1 MFFKNFKVWE
11 TEFAGRKLS
20 VETGK
25 MAGLANASVMV
36 RYGDTNVLC
45 TVTASAKPR
54 EGVDFFPL
62 SVDYEEKMY
71 SVGRIPGSFQRRE
84 GRASEKAILTSR
96 CIDRPIRPLF
106 PKDLRNDCSV
116 VATVMSVDPDCS
128 PEIAAMIGVSTAIA
142 ISDIP
147 WDGPISGVNV
157 GLVDGEIVLNPTL
170 EQRAKTDLN
179 LTVASTADLVAMIE
193 AGGNE
198 ISDDL
203 MFDCIMAGHE
213 ENKKI
218 VKFIQGIVDE
228 IGKPKFA
235 YESSD
240 PDPEIMKE
248 IEDFCIE
255 DVKKALDTDDKLVR
269 DEALLPIYEAVHEK
283 FDERFEGNEGKIE
296 EIMYLVQK
304 HVVRSWLK
312 DEHKRVDGRGIDEI
326 RPLNA
331 EIDLLARAHGSG
343 MFTRG
348 QTQVLSVATLGSMSD
363 CQQLDGL
370 DEQKEK
376 RYIHHYNFPSYSVG
390 ETKPS
395 RGPGRREIGHGALAE
410 KALLPVIP
418 SVDEFPY
425 AIRVVSEVLSSNG
438 STSQGSVC
446 GSTLALM
453 AAGVP
458 IKAPVAGISCG
469 LITGDEGVY
478 GDFMTMV
485 DIQGLEDFFGDMDFK
500 VAGTHDG
507 ITAIQM
513 DLKIS
518 GLTPEMVKEALA
530 KTHKARNYILD
541 EVMLKAIAEPR
552 EELSKYAPKMF
563 TTTIPADKI
572 SEVIGKSG
580 KVIKE
585 IQAEC
590 EVKVDIEEDGELG
603 QVFVSGIDSDKC
615 KRAIEIINTIAVD
628 PEPGAMYLGKVTRI
642 MDFGAFVEIAPGK
655 EGLVHISQLDVKR
668 TENVTDVV
676 NVGDIIRVKVMEIDD
691 KGRLNL
697 SRRQVLIDV
706 DGLVP
711 ENDIDAER
719 AARPR
724 RPHNDRRGGFNRNN
738 RK

>member
-11 TEFAGRKLS
+11 TEFAGRKFTL
-20 VETGK
+20 ETGK
-25 MAGLANASVMV
+25 MAGLANAAFLA
-36 RYGDTNVLC
+36 RYGETEVLC

-71 SVGRIPGSFQRRE
+71 SVGRIPGSFLRRE
-84 GRASEKAILTSR
+84 GRAGEKAILTSR

-128 PEIAAMIGVSTAIA
+128 PEVTAALGVSAAIA
-142 ISDIP
+142 VSDIP
-147 WDGPISGVNV
+147 WDGPISSVNV

-170 EQRAKTDLN
+170 EQRAKTDLT

-198 ISDDL
+198 IPDDL

-213 ENKKI
+213 ENKKM

-240 PDPEIMKE
+240 PDPEIMAE

-269 DEALLPIYEAVHEK
+269 DEALLPIYAAVHEK
-283 FDERFEGNEGKIE
+283 FDERFEGCEAKID

-304 HVVRSWLK
+304 HVVRAWLK

-331 EIDLLARAHGSG
+331 EVDLLSRVHGSG
-343 MFTRG
+343 LFTRG
-348 QTQVLSVATLGSMSD
+348 QTQVLSITTLGPMSD
-363 CQQLDGL
+363 AQLLDGL
-370 DEQKEK
+370 DEQTEK

-410 KALLPVIP
+410 KALVPVLP

-438 STSQGSVC
+438 STSQGSIC
-446 GSTLALM
+446 GSTLSLM

-469 LITGDEGVY
+469 LITGDDGVY

-485 DIQGLEDFFGDMDFK
+485 DIQGLEDFYGDMDFK
-500 VAGTHDG
+500 VAGTKDG

-513 DLKIS
+513 DLKVH
-518 GLTPEMVKEALA
+518 GLTPEIIKEAFA

-541 EVMLKAIAEPR
+541 EIMLPCISEPR
-552 EELSKYAPKMF
+552 KELSAYAPKML
-563 TTTIPADKI
+563 TLSINPDKI
-572 SEVIGKSG
+572 GDVIGKGG
-580 KVIKE
+580 KVIQE
-585 IQAEC
+585 IQAEYD
-590 EVKVDIEEDGELG
+590 VKINIEEDGR
-603 QVFVSGIDSDKC
+603 VYVSGVDIEKC
-615 KRAIEIINTIAVD
+615 KGAVD
-628 PEPGAMYLGKVTRI
+628 VVKLIATDPEVGAFYNGVVTRTTA
-642 MDFGAFVEIAPGK
+642 FGAFVEIAPGK
-655 EGLVHISQLDVKR
+655 EGLVHISKLDVKR
-668 TENVTDVV
+668 TERVEDVA
-676 NVGDIIRVKVMEIDD
+676 NVGDSIIVKCTEIDD
-691 KGRLNL
+691 QGRINL
-697 SRRQVLIDV
+697 SRRDALIELE
-706 DGLVP
+706 GMTP
-711 ENDIDAER
+711 ENDIDDEPR
-719 AARPR
+719 RPR
-724 RPHNDRRGGFNRNN
+724 RDNRDRRPR
-738 RK
+738 R

>member
-11 TEFAGRKLS
+11 TELAGRKLTL
-20 VETGK
+20 ETGK
-25 MAGLANASVMV
+25 MAGLANASILA
-36 RYGDTNVLC
+36 RYGDTEVLC
-45 TVTASAKPR
+45 NVTASAKPR

-71 SVGRIPGSFQRRE
+71 SVGKIPGSFLRRE

-128 PEIAAMIGVSTAIA
+128 PEITAAIGVSAAIA

-147 WDGPISGVNV
+147 WDGPISSVNV
-157 GLVDGEIVLNPTL
+157 GLVDGEIVINPTL
-170 EQRAKTDLN
+170 EQRAKTDLT

-198 ISDDL
+198 IDDDT
-203 MFDCIMAGHE
+203 MFNAIMAGHE

-218 VKFIQGIVDE
+218 VRFIQGIVDE
-228 IGKPKFA
+228 VGKPKFE

-240 PDPEIMKE
+240 PDPEIMAE
-248 IEDFCIE
+248 VEEFCIE

-269 DEALLPIYEAVHEK
+269 DEALLPVYAAVHEK
-283 FDERFEGNEGKIE
+283 FDERFEGNEAKLD

-304 HVVRSWLK
+304 HVVRAWLK

-343 MFTRG
+343 LFTRG
-348 QTQVLSVATLGSMSD
+348 QTQVLSVTTLGPMND
-363 CQQLDGL
+363 CQLLDGL
-370 DEQKEK
+370 DEQTEK

-410 KALLPVIP
+410 KALVPVLP

-438 STSQGSVC
+438 STSQGSIC
-446 GSTLALM
+446 GSTLSLM

-469 LITGDEGVY
+469 LITGDDGVY

-485 DIQGLEDFFGDMDFK
+485 DIQGLEDFYGDMDFK
-500 VAGTHDG
+500 VAGTKKG

-513 DLKIS
+513 DLKVH
-518 GLTPEMVKEALA
+518 GLTPEIIKEAFA
-530 KTHKARNYILD
+530 KTHKAREYILD
-541 EVMLKAIAEPR
+541 EIMLPVISEPR
-552 EELSKYAPKMF
+552 KELSKYAPKMF
-563 TTTIPADKI
+563 TLTINPEKI
-572 SEVIGKSG
+572 GDVIGKGG
-580 KVIKE
+580 KVIQE
-585 IQAEC
+585 IQSDYD
-590 EVKVDIEEDGELG
+590 VKINIEEDGR
-603 QVFVSGIDSDKC
+603 VFISGVDADKC
-615 KRAIEIINTIAVD
+615 KGAVNIVKLIATD
-628 PEPGAMYLGKVTRI
+628 PEVGSFYNGIVTRV
-642 MDFGAFVEIAPGK
+642 MNFGAFVEIAPGK
-655 EGLVHISQLDVKR
+655 EGLVHISRLDVKR
-668 TENVTDVV
+668 TEKVEDVV
-676 NVGDIIRVKVMEIDD
+676 NVGDSIIVKCIEIDD
-691 KGRLNL
+691 QGRINL
-697 SRRQVLIDV
+697 SRRDALIELE
-706 DGLVP
+706 GMKP
-711 ENDIDAER
+711 ENNIDS
-719 AARPR
+719 AARKPR
-724 RPHNDRRGGFNRNN
+724 RDNRR
-738 RK
+738 K

>member
-11 TEFAGRKLS
+11 TELAGRKLTL
-20 VETGK
+20 ETGK
-25 MAGLANASVMV
+25 MAGLANASILA
-36 RYGDTNVLC
+36 RYGETEVLC
-45 TVTASAKPR
+45 NVTASAKPR

-71 SVGRIPGSFQRRE
+71 SVGRIPGSFLRRE

-128 PEIAAMIGVSTAIA
+128 PEITAAIGVSAAIA

-147 WDGPISGVNV
+147 WDGPISSVNV
-157 GLVDGEIVLNPTL
+157 GLVDGEIVINPTL
-170 EQRAKTDLN
+170 EQREKTELT

-198 ISDDL
+198 IDDDT
-203 MFDCIMAGHE
+203 MFNAIMAGHE

-218 VKFIQGIVDE
+218 VNFIQGIVDE

-240 PDPEIMKE
+240 PDPEIMAE
-248 IEDFCIE
+248 IEAFCIE

-283 FDERFEGNEGKIE
+283 FDERFEGCEAKLD

-304 HVVRSWLK
+304 HVVRAWLK

-331 EIDLLARAHGSG
+331 EVDLLARVHGSG
-343 MFTRG
+343 LFTRG
-348 QTQVLSVATLGSMSD
+348 QTQVLSVTTLGPMND
-363 CQQLDGL
+363 AQLLDGL
-370 DEQKEK
+370 DEQTEK

-410 KALLPVIP
+410 KALVPVLP

-438 STSQGSVC
+438 STSQGSIC
-446 GSTLALM
+446 GSTLSLM

-485 DIQGLEDFFGDMDFK
+485 DIQGLEDFYGDMDFK
-500 VAGTHDG
+500 VAGTKKG

-513 DLKIS
+513 DLKVH
-518 GLTPEMVKEALA
+518 GLTPEIIKEAFA
-530 KTHKARNYILD
+530 KTHAARDYILD
-541 EVMLKAIAEPR
+541 EVMLPVISEPR
-552 EELSKYAPKMF
+552 KELSKFAPKMY
-563 TTTIPADKI
+563 TLTINPEKI
-572 SEVIGKSG
+572 GDVIGKGG
-580 KVIKE
+580 KVIQE
-585 IQAEC
+585 IQADYD
-590 EVKVDIEEDGELG
+590 VKINIEEDGR
-603 QVFVSGIDSDKC
+603 VFISGVDADKC
-615 KRAIEIINTIAVD
+615 EGAVNIVKLIATD
-628 PEPGAMYLGKVTRI
+628 PEVGSFYNGIVTRI
-642 MDFGAFVEIAPGK
+642 MNFGAFVEIAPGK
-655 EGLVHISQLDVKR
+655 EGLVHISRLDVKR
-668 TENVTDVV
+668 TEQVEDVV
-676 NVGDIIRVKVMEIDD
+676 NVGDSIIVKCIEIDD
-691 KGRLNL
+691 QGRINL
-697 SRRQVLIDV
+697 SRRDALIELE
-706 DGLVP
+706 GMTP
-711 ENDIDAER
+711 EKEIDKTPR
-719 AARPR
+719 KPR
-724 RPHNDRRGGFNRNN
+724 RNFNR
-738 RK
+738 

>member
-11 TEFAGRKLS
+11 TELAGRKLTL
-20 VETGK
+20 ETGK
-25 MAGLANASVMV
+25 MAGLANASILA
-36 RYGDTNVLC
+36 RYGETEVLC
-45 TVTASAKPR
+45 NVTASAKPR

-128 PEIAAMIGVSTAIA
+128 PEITAMIGVSAAIA

-157 GLVDGEIVLNPTL
+157 GLVDGQIVINPGL
-170 EQRAKTDLN
+170 EDRAKSDLV
-179 LTVASTADLVAMIE
+179 LTVASTADLIAMIE

-198 ISDDL
+198 ISDDQ
-203 MFDCIMAGHE
+203 MFDAIMAGHE

-240 PDPEIMKE
+240 PDPEILAQ

-255 DVKKALDTDDKLVR
+255 DVKKALDTDDKNVR
-269 DEALLPIYEAVHEK
+269 DEALLPIYDAVHEK
-283 FDERFEGNEGKIE
+283 FDELFEGNEGKID

-304 HVVRSWLK
+304 HVVRAWLK

-331 EIDLLARAHGSG
+331 EIDLLSRVHGSG

-348 QTQVLSVATLGSMSD
+348 QTQVLSVATLGPMND
-363 CQQLDGL
+363 AQILDGL
-370 DEQKEK
+370 DEQTEK

-410 KALLPVIP
+410 KALVPVLP

-438 STSQGSVC
+438 STSQGSIC

-485 DIQGLEDFFGDMDFK
+485 DIQGLEDFYGDMDFK
-500 VAGTHDG
+500 VAGTKKG

-513 DLKIS
+513 DLKVH
-518 GLTPEMVKEALA
+518 GLTPEIIKEAFA

-541 EVMLKAIAEPR
+541 EIMLPVISEPR
-552 EELSKYAPKMF
+552 KELSKYAPKMY
-563 TTTIPADKI
+563 TLQIDPDKI
-572 SEVIGKSG
+572 GDVIGKGG
-580 KVIKE
+580 KVIQE
-585 IQAEC
+585 IQAEY
-590 EVKVDIEEDGELG
+590 EVKINIEEDGR
-603 QVFVSGIDSDKC
+603 VFISGVDAEKC
-615 KRAIEIINTIAVD
+615 EGAVGVVKLIATD
-628 PEPGAMYLGKVTRI
+628 PEVGAFYNGVVTRI
-642 MDFGAFVEIAPGK
+642 MNFGAFVEIAPGK
-655 EGLVHISQLDVKR
+655 EGLVHISRLDVKR
-668 TENVTDVV
+668 TEKVEDVV
-676 NVGDIIRVKVMEIDD
+676 NVGDSIIVKCIEIDD
-691 KGRLNL
+691 QGRINL
-697 SRRQVLIDV
+697 SRRDALIELE
-706 DGLVP
+706 GMTP
-711 ENDIDAER
+711 ENDIEEA
-719 AARPR
+719 PR
-724 RPHNDRRGGFNRNN
+724 KSRRDNHRGDRR
-738 RK
+738 

>member
-11 TEFAGRKLS
+11 TELAGRKLTL
-20 VETGK
+20 ETGK
-25 MAGLANASVMV
+25 MAGLANASIMA
-36 RYGDTNVLC
+36 RYGETEVLC

-71 SVGRIPGSFQRRE
+71 AVGKIPGSFIRRE
-84 GRASEKAILTSR
+84 GRAGEKAILTSR

-128 PEIAAMIGVSTAIA
+128 PEITAAIGVSAAIA

-147 WDGPISGVNV
+147 WAGPISSVNV
-157 GLVDGEIVLNPTL
+157 GLVDGEIVINPTL
-170 EQRAKTDLN
+170 EQRAKTDLT

-198 ISDDL
+198 IDDET
-203 MFDCIMAGHE
+203 MFNAIMAGHE

-228 IGKPKFA
+228 VGKPKFE

-269 DEALLPIYEAVHEK
+269 DEALLPIYNAVHEK

-304 HVVRSWLK
+304 HVVRAWLK

-331 EIDLLARAHGSG
+331 EIDLLSRAHGSG
-343 MFTRG
+343 LFTRG
-348 QTQVLSVATLGSMSD
+348 QTQVLSVTTLGPMSD
-363 CQQLDGL
+363 AQLLDGL
-370 DEQKEK
+370 DEQTEK

-410 KALLPVIP
+410 KALVPVLP

-438 STSQGSVC
+438 STSQGSIC
-446 GSTLALM
+446 GSTLSLM

-469 LITGDEGVY
+469 LITGDDGVY

-485 DIQGLEDFFGDMDFK
+485 DIQGLEDFYGDMDFK
-500 VAGTHDG
+500 VAGTKKG

-513 DLKIS
+513 DLKVH
-518 GLTPEMVKEALA
+518 GLTPEIIKEAFA

-541 EVMLKAIAEPR
+541 EIMLPCISEPR
-552 EELSKYAPKMF
+552 KELSKYAPKMY
-563 TTTIPADKI
+563 TLSINPDKI
-572 SEVIGKSG
+572 GDVIGKGG
-580 KVIKE
+580 KVIQE
-585 IQAEC
+585 IQADYD
-590 EVKVDIEEDGELG
+590 VKINIEEDGR
-603 QVFVSGIDSDKC
+603 VYISGIDADKC
-615 KRAIEIINTIAVD
+615 KGAVEIVKLIATD
-628 PEPGAMYLGKVTRI
+628 PEVGSFYNGVVTRI
-642 MDFGAFVEIAPGK
+642 MNFGAFVEIAPGK
-655 EGLVHISQLDVKR
+655 EGLVHISRLDVKR
-668 TENVTDVV
+668 TEKVEDVV
-676 NVGDIIRVKVMEIDD
+676 NVGDSVIVKCIEIDD
-691 KGRLNL
+691 QGRINL
-697 SRRQVLIDV
+697 SRRDALIELE
-706 DGLVP
+706 GMKP
-711 ENDIDAER
+711 ENEIDETPR
-719 AARPR
+719 KPR
-724 RPHNDRRGGFNRNN
+724 RDNHRRDNN

>member
-11 TEFAGRKLS
+11 TELAGRKLTL
-20 VETGK
+20 ETGK
-25 MAGLANASVMV
+25 MAGLANASILA
-36 RYGDTNVLC
+36 RYGETEVLC
-45 TVTASAKPR
+45 NVTASAKPR

-71 SVGRIPGSFQRRE
+71 AVGKIPGSFQRRE
-84 GRASEKAILTSR
+84 SRPSEKAILTSR

-128 PEIAAMIGVSTAIA
+128 PEITAMIGVSAAIA

-157 GLVDGEIVLNPTL
+157 GLVDGEIVINPNL
-170 EQRAKTDLN
+170 EQREKSDLV

-198 ISDDL
+198 IDDDT
-203 MFDCIMAGHE
+203 MFDAIMAGHE

-218 VKFIQGIVDE
+218 VKFINEIVAE
-228 IGKPKFA
+228 VGKEKFE

-240 PDPEIMKE
+240 PDPEIFKQ

-255 DVKKALDTDDKLVR
+255 DVKKALDTDDKNVR
-269 DEALLPIYEAVHEK
+269 DAALLPVYEAVHEK
-283 FDERFEGNEGKIE
+283 FDELFEEHPEKID

-331 EIDLLARAHGSG
+331 EVDLLARVHGSG
-343 MFTRG
+343 LFTRG
-348 QTQVLSVATLGSMSD
+348 QTQVLSIATLAPMSD
-363 CQQLDGL
+363 AQQLDGL
-370 DEQKEK
+370 DEQTEK

-438 STSQGSVC
+438 STSQGSIC

-485 DIQGLEDFFGDMDFK
+485 DIQGLEDFYGDMDFK
-500 VAGTHDG
+500 VAGTKKG

-513 DLKIS
+513 DLKVH
-518 GLTPEMVKEALA
+518 GLTPEIIKEAFA

-541 EVMLKAIAEPR
+541 EIMLPVIPEPR
-552 EELSKYAPKMF
+552 KELSKYAPKMLS
-563 TTTIPADKI
+563 TKI
-572 SEVIGKSG
+572 NPEKIGDVIGKQG
-580 KVIKE
+580 KVIQK
-585 IQAEC
+585 ICAEC
-590 EVKVDIEEDGELG
+590 DCKVDVEEDGR
-603 QVFVSGIDSDKC
+603 VYISAIDLDNA
-615 KRAIEIINTIAVD
+615 KRALLMVETIAND
-628 PEPGAMYLGKVTRI
+628 PEIGAIYAGVVTRL
-642 MDFGAFVEIAPGK
+642 MSFGAFVEIAPGK

-668 TENVTDVV
+668 VDKVEDVV
-676 NVGDIIRVKVMEIDD
+676 NVGDEVMVKVIEIDD
-691 KGRLNL
+691 QGRINL
-697 SRRQVLIDV
+697 SRREALIEV
-706 DGLVP
+706 KGLVP
-711 ENDIDAER
+711 ENDISESAK
-719 AARPR
+719 RPNNKR
-724 RPHNDRRGGFNRNN
+724 NFNN
-738 RK
+738 RRRRDD

>member
-11 TEFAGRKLS
+11 TELAGRKLTL
-20 VETGK
+20 ETGK
-25 MAGLANASVMV
+25 MAGLANASILA
-36 RYGDTNVLC
+36 RYGETEVLC
-45 TVTASAKPR
+45 NVTASAKPR

-71 SVGRIPGSFQRRE
+71 SVGRIPGSFLRRE

-128 PEIAAMIGVSTAIA
+128 PEITAAIGVSAAIA

-147 WDGPISGVNV
+147 WDGPISSVNV
-157 GLVDGEIVLNPTL
+157 GLVDGEIVINPTL
-170 EQRAKTDLN
+170 EQREKTELT

-198 ISDDL
+198 IDDDT
-203 MFDCIMAGHE
+203 MFNAIMAGHE

-218 VKFIQGIVDE
+218 VNFIQGIVDE

-240 PDPEIMKE
+240 PDPEIMAE
-248 IEDFCIE
+248 IEAFCIE

-283 FDERFEGNEGKIE
+283 FDERFEGCEAKLD

-304 HVVRSWLK
+304 HVVRAWLK

-331 EIDLLARAHGSG
+331 EVDLLARVHGSG
-343 MFTRG
+343 LFTRG
-348 QTQVLSVATLGSMSD
+348 QTQVLSVTTLGPMND
-363 CQQLDGL
+363 AQLLDGL
-370 DEQKEK
+370 DEQTEK

-410 KALLPVIP
+410 KALVPVLP

-438 STSQGSVC
+438 STSQGSIC
-446 GSTLALM
+446 GSTLSLM

-485 DIQGLEDFFGDMDFK
+485 DIQGLEDFYGDMDFK
-500 VAGTHDG
+500 VAGTKKG

-513 DLKIS
+513 DLKVH
-518 GLTPEMVKEALA
+518 GLTPEIIKEAFA
-530 KTHKARNYILD
+530 KTHAARDYILD
-541 EVMLKAIAEPR
+541 EVMLPVIREPR
-552 EELSKYAPKMF
+552 KELSKFAPKMY
-563 TTTIPADKI
+563 TLTINPEKI
-572 SEVIGKSG
+572 GDVIGKGG
-580 KVIKE
+580 KVIQE
-585 IQAEC
+585 IQADYD
-590 EVKVDIEEDGELG
+590 VKINIEEDGR
-603 QVFVSGIDSDKC
+603 VFISGVDADKC
-615 KRAIEIINTIAVD
+615 EGAVNIVKLIATD
-628 PEPGAMYLGKVTRI
+628 PEVGSFYNGIVTRI
-642 MDFGAFVEIAPGK
+642 MNFGAFVEIAPGK
-655 EGLVHISQLDVKR
+655 EGLVHISRLDVKR
-668 TENVTDVV
+668 TEQVEDVV
-676 NVGDIIRVKVMEIDD
+676 NVGDSIIVKCIEIDD
-691 KGRLNL
+691 QGRINL
-697 SRRQVLIDV
+697 SRRDALIELE
-706 DGLVP
+706 GMTP
-711 ENDIDAER
+711 ENEIDETPR
-719 AARPR
+719 KPR
-724 RPHNDRRGGFNRNN
+724 RNFNR
-738 RK
+738 R

>member
-11 TEFAGRKLS
+11 TELAGRKLTL
-20 VETGK
+20 ETGK
-25 MAGLANASVMV
+25 MAGLANASILA
-36 RYGDTNVLC
+36 RYGETEVLC
-45 TVTASAKPR
+45 NVTASAKPR

-71 SVGRIPGSFQRRE
+71 SVGRIPGSFLRRE

-128 PEIAAMIGVSTAIA
+128 PEITAAIGVSAAIA

-147 WDGPISGVNV
+147 WDGPISSVNV
-157 GLVDGEIVLNPTL
+157 GLVDGEIVINPTL
-170 EQRAKTDLN
+170 EQREKTELT

-198 ISDDL
+198 IDDDT
-203 MFDCIMAGHE
+203 MFNAIMAGHE

-218 VKFIQGIVDE
+218 VNFIQGIVDE

-240 PDPEIMKE
+240 PDPEIMAE
-248 IEDFCIE
+248 IEAFCIE

-283 FDERFEGNEGKIE
+283 FDERFEGCEAKLD

-304 HVVRSWLK
+304 HVVRAWLK

-331 EIDLLARAHGSG
+331 EVDLLARVHGSG
-343 MFTRG
+343 LFTRG
-348 QTQVLSVATLGSMSD
+348 QTQVLSVTTLGPMND
-363 CQQLDGL
+363 AQLLDGL
-370 DEQKEK
+370 DEQTEK

-410 KALLPVIP
+410 KALVPVLP

-438 STSQGSVC
+438 STSQGSIC
-446 GSTLALM
+446 GSTLSLM

-485 DIQGLEDFFGDMDFK
+485 DIQGLEDFYGDMDFK
-500 VAGTHDG
+500 VAGTKKG

-513 DLKIS
+513 DLKVH
-518 GLTPEMVKEALA
+518 GLTPEIIKEAFA
-530 KTHKARNYILD
+530 KTHAARDYILD
-541 EVMLKAIAEPR
+541 EVMLPVISEPR
-552 EELSKYAPKMF
+552 KELSKFAPKMY
-563 TTTIPADKI
+563 TLTINPEKI
-572 SEVIGKSG
+572 GDVIGKGG
-580 KVIKE
+580 KVIQE
-585 IQAEC
+585 IQADYD
-590 EVKVDIEEDGELG
+590 VKINIEEDGR
-603 QVFVSGIDSDKC
+603 VFISGVDAEKC
-615 KRAIEIINTIAVD
+615 EGAVNIVKLIATD
-628 PEPGAMYLGKVTRI
+628 PEVGSFYNGIVTRI
-642 MDFGAFVEIAPGK
+642 MNFGAFVEIAPGK
-655 EGLVHISQLDVKR
+655 EGLVHISRLDVKR
-668 TENVTDVV
+668 TEQVEDVV
-676 NVGDIIRVKVMEIDD
+676 NVGDSIIVKCIEIDD
-691 KGRLNL
+691 QGRINL
-697 SRRQVLIDV
+697 SRRDALIELE
-706 DGLVP
+706 GMTP
-711 ENDIDAER
+711 ENEIDETPR
-719 AARPR
+719 KPR
-724 RPHNDRRGGFNRNN
+724 RNFNR
-738 RK
+738 R